1 MQIFGTE
8 VWTTEQ
14 YIMPQSAYRK
24 LKAAKSL
31 GQTAYIYAATGYGK
45 TSFAQRFLEK
55 RRHIY
60 LSCGDRRWD
69 ESALPARGTV
79 VLDDMHLLD
88 ESRRSF
94 VRGLIA
100 DPEIWLILVN
110 RSPVPS
116 WLMPEYVNM
125 GFIVI
130 SENDMCLGKK
140 EIRGYLDSLG
150 LSYTE
155 EGLQYLTDTAEG
167 NGYIVR
173 HAALKMAE
181 GLEPGER
188 MRREIHDAFARYLEE
203 YIMVQWDSELLEFL
217 MQVSVVEEFTLP
229 LAELITANRLASVM
243 VQKALET
250 GNFLFQEDGV
260 YRLRQV
266 LLHALRERALQVLGE
281 EQVKT
286 CRKNAGVWYEMDG
299 QITLALEMYE
309 QSGSQGQIREL
320 LIRNARVNPGAGH
333 YYELRRYYLGM
344 DEDEAAKSPVL
355 MAGLSMLH
363 SMLMDP
369 EKSEYWYDK
378 LSEFARTAQGG
389 AKREAQSRLCYLD
402 ISLPHRGSRDVLKA
416 MLRVPAMLLDQG
428 VHLPEFSVTS
438 NVPSTMNG
446 GKDFCKWSRS
456 DRALARTVGPLV
468 ERVLGSYGKGLTKI
482 ALGESLYE
490 KGADSFEVLT
500 LLSRGQVET
509 ECGGR
514 LEIAFSAVGQRVRMM
529 ILQGDLKNAGTIL
542 SSFQAA
548 VEEQRVAQLLPNI
561 QAVRCRL
568 ALYSGDMAAAEAWLK
583 TAPDEDKEF
592 ITMERYRYLTKVR
605 CYLALGENLKAL
617 ALLEKL
623 GEYAERCQRTYM
635 RMEAGVLGAVV
646 RQRLGAE
653 WGPLLAAALD
663 EAESYRFVRLISEL
677 GPAILPLLKKQE
689 RGSPWFRQVL
699 EETKQ
704 MSRRYPGYLSPR
716 TAVREDFSGTALEIL
731 RLQSGGLTATQIA
744 ERLSMKPDTV
754 RYHIKENY
762 RKLGAA
768 GKAEAIAAARGLG
781 LI

>member
-60 LSCGDRRWD
+60 LSCRDRRWD

-79 VLDDMHLLD
+79 VLDDLHLLD

-130 SENDMCLGKK
+130 SENDMRLGKK

-150 LSYTE
+150 LSYAE

-286 CRKNAGVWYEMDG
+286 CRKNAGVWYEMDVSFHKTCKTQDG
-299 QITLALEMYE
+299 PTFQHEKMWKTPGNGLNTRFFRGKPLA
-309 QSGSQGQIREL
+309 
-320 LIRNARVNPGAGH
+320 
-333 YYELRRYYLGM
+333 
-344 DEDEAAKSPVL
+344 
-355 MAGLSMLH
+355 
-363 SMLMDP
+363 
-369 EKSEYWYDK
+369 
-378 LSEFARTAQGG
+378 
-389 AKREAQSRLCYLD
+389 
-402 ISLPHRGSRDVLKA
+402 
-416 MLRVPAMLLDQG
+416 
-428 VHLPEFSVTS
+428 
-438 NVPSTMNG
+438 
-446 GKDFCKWSRS
+446 
-456 DRALARTVGPLV
+456 
-468 ERVLGSYGKGLTKI
+468 
-482 ALGESLYE
+482 
-490 KGADSFEVLT
+490 
-500 LLSRGQVET
+500 
-509 ECGGR
+509 
-514 LEIAFSAVGQRVRMM
+514 
-529 ILQGDLKNAGTIL
+529 
-542 SSFQAA
+542 
-548 VEEQRVAQLLPNI
+548 
-561 QAVRCRL
+561 
-568 ALYSGDMAAAEAWLK
+568 
-583 TAPDEDKEF
+583 
-592 ITMERYRYLTKVR
+592 YR
-605 CYLALGENLKAL
+605 
-617 ALLEKL
+617 
-623 GEYAERCQRTYM
+623 
-635 RMEAGVLGAVV
+635 
-646 RQRLGAE
+646 
-653 WGPLLAAALD
+653 
-663 EAESYRFVRLISEL
+663 
-677 GPAILPLLKKQE
+677 
-689 RGSPWFRQVL
+689 
-699 EETKQ
+699 
-704 MSRRYPGYLSPR
+704 
-716 TAVREDFSGTALEIL
+716 
-731 RLQSGGLTATQIA
+731 
-744 ERLSMKPDTV
+744 
-754 RYHIKENY
+754 
-762 RKLGAA
+762 
-768 GKAEAIAAARGLG
+768 
-781 LI
+781 

>member
-1 MQIFGTE
+1 ME
-8 VWTTEQ
+8 H
-14 YIMPQSAYRK
+14 YITPISAQRK
-24 LKAAKSL
+24 LKAAKTL
-31 GQTAYIYAATGYGK
+31 GQTAYLYAATGYGK
-45 TSFAQRFLEK
+45 TSFVENHLAARK
-55 RRHIY
+55 YIY
-60 LSCGDRRWD
+60 LNCSDRRWN
-69 ESALPARGTV
+69 EEALPRETKTDGRRTV
-79 VLDDMHLLD
+79 VIDDLHLLD
-88 ESRRSF
+88 EDRRKL
-94 VRGLIA
+94 VKDLAARP
-100 DPEIWLILVN
+100 DVWLILVS

-116 WLMPEYVNM
+116 WLMPEYVNI

-130 SENDMCLGKK
+130 SEKDMRLGKK

-188 MRREIHDAFARYLEE
+188 MRKEIHDAFARYLEE

-243 VQKALET
+243 VHKALET

-260 YRLRQV
+260 YRLREV
-266 LLHALRERALQVLGE
+266 LLHALRERAVQALGE

-286 CRKNAGVWYEMDG
+286 CRKNAGVWYEMNG
-299 QITLALEMYE
+299 QIALALEMYE

-320 LIRNARVNPGAGH
+320 LVRNARVNPGVGH
-333 YYELRRYYLGM
+333 YYELRRYYLNM
-344 DEDEAAKSPVL
+344 DEEEAAKSPVL

-378 LSEFARTAQGG
+378 LSEFAKTAQGG

-402 ISLPHRGSRDVLKA
+402 ISLPHRGSRDVLKI
-416 MLRVPAMLLDQG
+416 MLRAPAMLLDQG
-428 VHLPEFSVTS
+428 VQLPEFSVTS

-446 GKDFCKWSRS
+446 GKDFCRWSRS

-468 ERVLGSYGKGLTKI
+468 ERVLGRYGKGLTKI

-490 KGADSFEVLT
+490 KGGDSFEVLT

-514 LEIAFSAVGQRVRMM
+514 QEIAFSAVGQRVRMM
-529 ILQGDLKNAGTIL
+529 VMQGDLMNARSIL
-542 SSFQAA
+542 GSFREA
-548 VEEQRVAQLLPNI
+548 VERERTFQLLPNI
-561 QAVRCRL
+561 RAMECRL
-568 ALYSGDMAAAEAWLK
+568 ALYGGDSEAADRWLK
-583 TAPDEDKEF
+583 TAPDEEREF
-592 ITMERYRYLTKVR
+592 ITMERYRYLTKIR
-605 CYLALGENLKAL
+605 CYLYNGSDMQAL
-617 ALLEKL
+617 ALSEKL
-623 GEYAERCQRTYM
+623 LEYAAQCQRTM
-635 RMEAGVLGAVV
+635 VGIEAGLLSAIA
-646 RQRLGAE
+646 RHRLGAGWE
-653 WGPLLAAALD
+653 PTFDAALT
-663 EAESYRFVRLISEL
+663 EAESYGFIRKITEL
-677 GPAILPLLKKQE
+677 GPAVLPVL
-689 RGSPWFRQVL
+689 RARPRDGPWYKRVL

-704 MSRRYPGYLSPR
+704 TARRYPSYLTPKTAAPR
-716 TAVREDFSGTALEIL
+716 GFSKTAVSVL
-731 RLQSGGLTATQIA
+731 RLQSEGFTATQIA
-744 ERLSMKPDTV
+744 QRLNMKPDNV

-762 RKLGAA
+762 RKLGAS
-768 GKAEAIAAARGLG
+768 GKVDAIAAARSLG
-781 LI
+781 II

>member
-1 MQIFGTE
+1 M
-8 VWTTEQ
+8 EQ
-14 YIMPQSAYRK
+14 YIMPRNAYRK
-24 LKAAKSL
+24 LRAAKSL
-31 GQTAYIYAATGYGK
+31 VQTLYIYGATGFGK
-45 TSFAQRFLEK
+45 TAFVQKTLEK
-55 RRHIY
+55 RSHVY
-60 LSCGDRRWD
+60 LSCGNWRWD
-69 ESALPARGTV
+69 ERDVPERGTV
-79 VLDDMHLLD
+79 VLDDLHLLD
-88 ESRRSF
+88 KPRREL
-94 VRGLIA
+94 VKRLAA
-100 DPEIWLILVN
+100 DPEIWLILIN

-130 SENDMCLGKK
+130 SENDMRLGKK

-150 LSYTE
+150 LSYAE

-217 MQVSVVEEFTLP
+217 MEVSVVEEFTLP
-229 LAELITANRLASVM
+229 LAELITANRLASVI
-243 VQKALET
+243 VQKAMET
-250 GNFLFQEDGV
+250 GNFLFENDGM
-260 YRLRQV
+260 YRLRPV
-266 LLHALRERALQVLGE
+266 LLHALRKKAQQSLGE
-281 EQVKT
+281 EQIKN
-286 CRKNAGVWYEMDG
+286 CRKSAGVWYEMDG
-299 QITLALEMYE
+299 QISQALEMYE

-344 DEDEAAKSPVL
+344 DEEEAAKSPVL

-369 EKSEYWYDK
+369 KKSEYWYEK
-378 LSEFARTAQGG
+378 LSEFAKTAQGG
-389 AKREAQSRLCYLD
+389 AKREAKSRLCYLD
-402 ISLPHRGSRDVLKA
+402 IGLPHRGSRDVLKI
-416 MLRVPAMLLDQG
+416 MLRAPAMLLDQG
-428 VHLPEFSVTS
+428 ISLPEFSVTS
-438 NVPSTMNG
+438 NIPSTMNG

-490 KGADSFEVLT
+490 KGADAFEVLT

-514 LEIAFSAVGQRVRMM
+514 LEIAFSAVGQRVRLMV
-529 ILQGDLKNAGTIL
+529 LQGDLRNAGAIL

-548 VEEQRVAQLLPNI
+548 VEEQRTMQLIPNI
-561 QAVRCRL
+561 QAMRCRI
-568 ALYSGDMAAAEAWLK
+568 ALYAWDIETVNQWLS

-592 ITMERYRYLTKVR
+592 ITMERYRYFTKAR
-605 CYLALGENLKAL
+605 CYLTLGENLKAL

-623 GEYAERCQRTYM
+623 SEYAKLVHRTYVGI
-635 RMEAGVLGAVV
+635 EAGLLVAIV
-646 RQRLGAE
+646 RRRLGTE
-653 WGPLLAAALD
+653 WEPQLKVALD
-663 EAESYRFVRLISEL
+663 EAESYQFARVITEL
-677 GPAILPLLKKQE
+677 GPAILPLLKA
-689 RGSPWFRQVL
+689 RSRASPWFNKVL
-699 EETKQ
+699 EETQ
-704 MSRRYPGYLSPR
+704 QTARRYPGYLSPR
-716 TAVREDFSGTALEIL
+716 NAVREDFSSTALEIL
-731 RLQSGGLTATQIA
+731 RLQSEGLSATLIA
-744 ERLSMKPDTV
+744 GRLGMKADNV

-762 RKLGAA
+762 RKLGAT